1 MFYYRALILIIT
13 YRYPFISTEILCSD
27 VDVIQNKLVENEDNI
42 LQSFWDF
49 IMLKP
54 YKELIEYNTSLVF
67 WSKVIAKLLER
78 KPLEVSFDISIN
90 MTFIYS

>member
-1 MFYYRALILIIT
+1 
-13 YRYPFISTEILCSD
+13 
-27 VDVIQNKLVENEDNI
+27 
-42 LQSFWDF
+42 
-49 IMLKP
+49 MLKP